1 MIFDDDEEFF
11 NPNGRQAPQTLL
23 GQIRERG
30 NMSSA
35 LAQQR
40 ADRDERNSEI
50 VNNVTYGRQSEGP
63 YSMENFIVEVLE
75 LDTSDE
81 NVRTMI
87 NWGEAGSYIIDK
99 AVETIN
105 SGSKEIHFTPEE
117 DTEYKKIKFIYDK
130 LANDIKQMICRHLK
144 LSPCPLSNDDVISA
158 ALTKY
163 PDIRFPNEMTIGFK
177 LKTIEDYIENKMKSE
192 AKGGRRRKRGISKK
206 RSSGKRSDSKKK
218 SGGKRSDGKK
228 SRKRCYSRKRKI

>member
-40 ADRDERNSEI
+40 ADYDERNY
-50 VNNVTYGRQSEGP
+50 VMDNNATYGRQSEGP
-63 YSMENFIVEVLE
+63 YNMENFIVEVLE

-87 NWGEAGSYIIDK
+87 NWGEAGQYIIDK

-105 SGSKEIHFTPEE
+105 SSGNEIHFTPQE

-130 LANDIKQMICRHLK
+130 LANDIKQMICKHLK
-144 LSPCPLSNDDVISA
+144 LSPCPLSNDDVIAA

-163 PDIRFPNEMTIGFK
+163 PDIRFPNEMTIGYK
-177 LKTIEDYIENKMKSE
+177 LKKIQDYIENKMKSE
-192 AKGGRRRKRGISKK
+192 VKGGRQRKRGVSKK
-206 RSSGKRSDSKKK
+206 R
-218 SGGKRSDGKK
+218 SGGKRSNSKK
-228 SRKRCYSRKRKI
+228 RSARKQSRKRRYSRKRKY

>member
-40 ADRDERNSEI
+40 ADYQEGNSQI
-50 VNNVTYGRQSEGP
+50 LDNTTYGRQSEGP
-63 YSMENFIVEVLE
+63 YNMENFIIEVLQ

-81 NVRTMI
+81 NVRSMI
-87 NWGEAGSYIIDK
+87 NWGEAGQYIIDK

-105 SGSKEIHFTPEE
+105 SGDKDEIHFTPQE
-117 DTEYKKIKFIYDK
+117 DTEYKKIKLIYDK
-130 LANDIKQMICRHLK
+130 LANDLKQMICRHLK
-144 LSPCPLSNDDVISA
+144 LSPCPLSNDDVIAA

-163 PDIRFPNEMTIGFK
+163 PDISFANGMTVGYK
-177 LKTIEDYIENKMKSE
+177 LKTIQDYIENKIKSE
-192 AKGGRRRKRGISKK
+192 IKGGRRRRRGVSRKRSGSKRSKK
-206 RSSGKRSDSKKK
+206 RRYSKK
-218 SGGKRSDGKK
+218 
-228 SRKRCYSRKRKI
+228 RKY

>member
-40 ADRDERNSEI
+40 ADYDERNS
-50 VNNVTYGRQSEGP
+50 VMDNNATYGRQSEGP
-63 YSMENFIVEVLE
+63 YSMENFIIEVLE

-81 NVRTMI
+81 NVRSMI
-87 NWGEAGSYIIDK
+87 NWGEAGQYIINK

-105 SGSKEIHFTPEE
+105 SGGNEIHFTPQE

-130 LANDIKQMICRHLK
+130 LANDLKKMICRHLK
-144 LSPCPLSNDDVISA
+144 LSPCPLSNDEVIAA

-163 PDIRFPNEMTIGFK
+163 PNISFANGMTIGYK
-177 LKTIEDYIENKMKSE
+177 LKTIQDYIENKMKSE
-192 AKGGRRRKRGISKK
+192 TNGGRRRRSNVSRK
-206 RSSGKRSDSKKK
+206 RSDCKRSRGKRSR
-218 SGGKRSDGKK
+218 KRS
-228 SRKRCYSRKRKI
+228 YSRKRKYNKK

>member
-1 MIFDDDEEFF
+1 MIFDDDDEYF
-11 NPNGRQAPQTLL
+11 NPNGRQGPQILL

-30 NMSSA
+30 NTSST

-40 ADRDERNSEI
+40 ADYDERNSVI
-50 VNNVTYGRQSEGP
+50 FNNTIYGRQSDGP

-81 NVRTMI
+81 HVRSMI
-87 NWGEAGSYIIDK
+87 NWGEASQYIIDK

-105 SGSKEIHFTPEE
+105 SGGKEIHFTPQE
-117 DTEYKKIKFIYDK
+117 DTEYKKIKFIYNK

-144 LSPCPLSNDDVISA
+144 LSPCPRSDDDVIAA
-158 ALTKY
+158 ALSKY
-163 PDIRFPNEMTIGFK
+163 PDIRFPNGMTIGFK

-192 AKGGRRRKRGISKK
+192 TKGGRRRRGISRK
-206 RSSGKRSDSKKK
+206 RTSGKRSKKRRYSKK
-218 SGGKRSDGKK
+218 
-228 SRKRCYSRKRKI
+228 RKY

>member
-40 ADRDERNSEI
+40 ADHDERNAQMLD
-50 VNNVTYGRQSEGP
+50 NATYGRQSEGP

-87 NWGEAGSYIIDK
+87 NWGEAGPYIIDK

-105 SGSKEIHFTPEE
+105 SGGKEIHFTPEE

-144 LSPCPLSNDDVISA
+144 LSPCPLSNDAVIAA
-158 ALTKY
+158 ALSKY
-163 PDIRFPNEMTIGFK
+163 PDIRFPNEMTIGYK

-192 AKGGRRRKRGISKK
+192 AKGGRRR
-206 RSSGKRSDSKKK
+206 SGVSRKRSDSRKR
-218 SGGKRSDGKK
+218 SGGKRS
-228 SRKRCYSRKRKI
+228 RKRRYSRKRKI